1 MNIKTQETNQQ
12 VIDRMENGYVNN
24 IENVESGVN
33 TSVVDS
39 EMRKVILKKGKQI
52 FNRKTVD
59 TKSFITYVDQ
69 VANQLIALQ
78 SV

>member
-59 TKSFITYVDQ
+59 TKDFITYVDQ

>member
-33 TSVVDS
+33 TSVIDP

-59 TKSFITYVDQ
+59 TKSFITYVDS
-69 VANQLIALQ
+69 VANSLIALQ